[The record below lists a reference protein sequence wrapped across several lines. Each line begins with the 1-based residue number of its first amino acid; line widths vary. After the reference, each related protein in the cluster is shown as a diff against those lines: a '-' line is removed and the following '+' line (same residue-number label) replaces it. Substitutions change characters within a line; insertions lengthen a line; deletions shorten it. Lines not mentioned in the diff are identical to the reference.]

1 MLNLA
6 LETREAYNV
15 HYNYY
20 DTNLNTITFKIDCN
34 QVKVKWEST
43 CNLKGTRDHAKCTYS
58 KAFLLGKY
66 CVQGIFMYPRDHL
79 LVHVVSSYTSYA
91 YIINVNHNSISTRY
105 TFTSKTACIQ
115 KRKRLLSWRKT
126 PYYAQFLKR
135 RVRARSFLSL
145 SCAFSTPH
153 MRLYLQHC
161 CAQQRLCLRCR
172 SQRH

>member
-34 QVKVKWEST
+34 QVKVKWKFT
-43 CNLKGTRDHAKCTYS
+43 CISKEHATMRNVRIRKLSCWGNT
-58 KAFLLGKY
+58 AFREYL
-66 CVQGIFMYPRDHL
+66 CIQENHL

-105 TFTSKTACIQ
+105 TFTH
-115 KRKRLLSWRKT
+115 RK
-126 PYYAQFLKR
+126 Q
-135 RVRARSFLSL
+135 RVYKNEKDCYRGGKLHTTRSS
-145 SCAFSTPH
+145 
-153 MRLYLQHC
+153 
-161 CAQQRLCLRCR
+161 
-172 SQRH
+172 